1 MITEI
6 RGRKLK
12 LLFSSDKILR
22 RVTDLGIQIAEDYR
36 GKNPIFIGVLKGA
49 FVFLADLMRYIDF
62 PVQVDFVRISS
73 YKNGMEPG
81 DVEFIMDVSSPLGG
95 RHVILV
101 EDILD
106 TGITLRSICDRIL
119 SRDPASFKICTLI
132 DKKERRQVDIKADY
146 VGFEIEEGF
155 IVGYGI
161 DWGEEGRNIPEI
173 YVIEGA

>member
-1 MITEI
+1 MIAEI

-12 LLFSSDKILR
+12 LLFSSDEILR
-22 RVTDLGIQIAEDYR
+22 RVAELGIQITEDYR
-36 GKNPIFIGVLKGA
+36 GKNPILIGVLKGA
-49 FVFLADLMRYIDF
+49 FVFLADLMRHIDL
-62 PVQVDFVRISS
+62 PMEVDFVRISS
-73 YKNGMEPG
+73 YKSGMESG
-81 DVEFIMDVSSPLGG
+81 DIEFIMDVSTPLGG

-106 TGITLRSICDRIL
+106 TGITLRFICDKIL
-119 SRDPASFKICTLI
+119 SRGPASFKICTLT

-173 YVIEGA
+173 YVIE